1 MTSLCKGVKWMLK
14 FFFGV
19 IVLTLLLNIASD
31 RISLWL
37 RGKELR
43 IFEEFIRL
51 CGSYW
56 TFLVLSLA
64 IIVVILFYTWV
75 REKKAEFRRIWELYK
90 PIKKITP
97 EDFKIEKYKKSYIYR
112 NSDITI
118 ENLLK
123 NKKHILI
130 IGKPKIGKTRAAYE
144 AIKKLEN
151 FSVIK
156 PRPEKIEEIEKIK
169 IPLLSNRNL
178 ILFLDDLQ
186 RFIGKSVE
194 DPINKLKRK
203 SRNLIIVATCRT
215 GKELALVER
224 VVEEEKE
231 MLPLYREF
239 TYIDLEEISEEEG
252 RRLAQDGG
260 LPWETVEFDG
270 TPGSV
275 ILGLKAMKER
285 YKKAGDGQDILKSL
299 KLLREGNLFVY
310 RELRIKDV
318 CRDIFEWSYEMLRRS
333 NWDRVINNLM
343 EDGFITKDEDIIN
356 IYPSYLDECVFDY
369 NPSLRDLMKLKN
381 MLIRMRDSGSLF
393 YLGKSFYYKEDFI
406 HAKDCYLEA
415 VKIYPKYASAHS
427 SLGYV
432 LTKIGEVEEAKG
444 KYDEAE
450 RLYEKAIGEHRK
462 AIRINP
468 YYAVDYNNLG
478 YALTKLGEIKEIKGE
493 YDEEKGLYEEA
504 KQEHR
509 KAIRLKPDYSSAHHS
524 LAYALGKLERYNEA
538 ENEYREAIRLNPES
552 PFSHNLLGYLL
563 ANKLGRNKEAEN
575 EYREAIRL
583 KPDYPSTHNNL
594 GHLLAKLGRWKEAE
608 DEYRKAIEVS
618 PDYVVAYANLGHLLN
633 DLKRFEEAEKEC
645 RKALN
650 INPNYAEAR
659 NALGYALGNLKRY
672 DEAENEYKIAIGIK
686 PDYAEAHRNLGY
698 LLVKQGESEEAK
710 GKYDEAKRLYE
721 KAEKEYKKALQ
732 LNPDDEDT
740 LVCFG
745 ILLERLNRDKEAEDC
760 YKRVIEKNPNNVVAH
775 TTYGYFLLYRGREE
789 EAIKEFD
796 EIIKIDSNDTKVRN
810 QLIYLQ
816 SELSNIHAHRAR
828 ALIKSGKF
836 DEAEKEIIKA
846 IRLNPNNALAH
857 KNFGILKEEVGDR
870 AQSDGDKLR
879 LYEEAEKEYRK
890 ALELKPKYP
899 SAHRH
904 LANLLVKLGRYKE
917 AEHGYKEVKKIADN
931 YPKNNRDFGIFLSKI
946 GRKEEARK
954 ELELAL
960 KLFAEKRNEKEAAKV
975 GELLKNL

>member
-1 MTSLCKGVKWMLK
+1 MTSLWKGVKWMLRI
-14 FFFGV
+14 FFGV
-19 IVLTLLLNIASD
+19 IVLTLVLNIASD
-31 RISLWL
+31 YISSWL
-37 RGKELR
+37 SGKELR

-56 TFLVLSLA
+56 TFLVLSLP
-64 IIVVILFYTWV
+64 IIGVILFYAWE

-97 EDFKIEKYKKSYIYR
+97 EDFKIEKYKKAYIYR
-112 NSDITI
+112 NSNITI

-169 IPLLSNRNL
+169 IPPLSNKNF

-186 RFIGKSVE
+186 RFIGKSVG
-194 DPINKLKRK
+194 DLINKLKRE

-215 GKELALVER
+215 GKKELGLVER

-239 TYIDLEEISEEEG
+239 TYIDLEEISEEKG
-252 RRLAQDGG
+252 RRLAQDVG

-285 YKKAGDGQDILKSL
+285 YKRAGDGQDILKSL

-356 IYPSYLDECVFDY
+356 IYPSYLDECVYDY

-381 MLIRMRDSGSLF
+381 ILIRMGDSGSLF
-393 YLGKSFYYKEDFI
+393 YLGNSFYYKEDFI

-432 LTKIGEVEEAKG
+432 LAKIGEVEEG
-444 KYDEAE
+444 KDN
-450 RLYEKAIGEHRK
+450 YEKAEKLYNEAEKEHRE
-462 AIRINP
+462 AININP
-468 YYAVDYNNLG
+468 YYFINHDNLG
-478 YALTKLGEIKEIKGE
+478 YVLCRLGEIKEIKGE
-493 YDEEKGLYEEA
+493 HTEAKRLYEEA
-504 KQEHR
+504 EKEHR
-509 KAIRLKPDYSSAHHS
+509 EAIMINPDHFSPHKN
-524 LAYALGKLERYNEA
+524 LAYALVKLGRYEEA
-538 ENEYREAIRLNPES
+538 EKEYREAIRIKPDYPSARN
-552 PFSHNLLGYLL
+552 NLGYLL
-563 ANKLGRNKEAEN
+563 AKLGRWEEAKE
-575 EYREAIRL
+575 EYREAI
-583 KPDYPSTHNNL
+583 KASPDYIVAYVKL
-594 GHLLAKLGRWKEAE
+594 GHLLAKLGR
-608 DEYRKAIEVS
+608 Y
-618 PDYVVAYANLGHLLN
+618 
-633 DLKRFEEAEKEC
+633 EEAEGEY

-650 INPNYAEAR
+650 INPNYVKVHT
-659 NALGYALGNLKRY
+659 ALGYVLVKLKRY
-672 DEAENEYKIAIGIK
+672 DEAEKEFRKAIEIK
-686 PDYAEAHRNLGY
+686 PDFVEAHRNLGY
-698 LLVKQGESEEAK
+698 LLVILGKDEDKK
-710 GKYDEAKRLYE
+710 GRHDEAKKRYDE
-721 KAEKEYKKALQ
+721 AEKEYKKALQ
-732 LNPDDEDT
+732 LNPNDEDT

-745 ILLERLNRDKEAEDC
+745 ILLEWLKRDKEAENC
-760 YKRVIEKNPNNVVAH
+760 YKRVIEKNPNNIEAH
-775 TTYGYFLLYRGREE
+775 ITYGYFLSYRGREE
-789 EAIKEFD
+789 EAIREFD
-796 EIIKIDSNDTKVRN
+796 EVIKINPNDFKVRN
-810 QLIYLQ
+810 QLMYLHR
-816 SELSNIHAHRAR
+816 ELSHIYAHRGR
-828 ALIKSGKF
+828 GLIKLGNF
-836 DEAEKEIIKA
+836 DKAEEELRRAIK
-846 IRLNPNNALAH
+846 LNPNNVTAH
-857 KNFGILKEEVGDR
+857 KNFGILQEKRGDE
-870 AQSDGDKLR
+870 AQSEKDKLK
-879 LYEEAEKEYRK
+879 LYEDAEKKYRI
-890 ALELKPKYP
+890 ALKLDPEHP

-904 LANLLVKLGRYKE
+904 LANLLAKLGRYEK
-917 AEHGYKEVKKIADN
+917 AEHEYKEVKKIADN

-946 GRKEEARK
+946 GRKEEAKK
-954 ELELAL
+954 ELELAI
-960 KLFAEKRNEKEAAKV
+960 KLFKEQGNEKEAEQV
-975 GELLKNL
+975 RELLKNL